1 MTKINLGVKALL
13 SWVNSLKLCDQDL
26 NVNDFQDGTVL
37 LKVVYMLKQEP
48 ISSFSN
54 SVEDRFRLVADFLE
68 RDCRFN
74 ASKGTPLS
82 WSNIK
87 DGINVTVEV
96 AKVLLLLVYQD
107 IMSECCSL
115 KKLDCDMEKEIAN
128 LTSSFVMESEGC
140 VFLANG
146 LDGHLARKYLPL
158 GSDVFENSG
167 ITSSSNISTVSSFS
181 EENSPIFRHRS
192 KRKEVSFVE
201 LQPVASSSFSSS
213 PLQDIMNTPKFQVR
227 KLQRQMMNERDY
239 RDGLERELSSKLSV
253 IAQKETHI
261 NQLQHC
267 LDKLKKE
274 QINGEQA
281 IREQITDLENKNKVL
296 QMRLHEILKENKEAK
311 STSSLLEHKMDELT
325 EENSILSSQVRTV
338 RLQLAIFEAE
348 VRSLT
353 GNQASAEKEWKDKTS
368 RLECNLNQVTT
379 QKELLAEEIEIL
391 QGKISSLEDEL
402 NSISK
407 EEVGEN
413 MGPIMEREIF
423 ETEMRNLKNELERAV
438 CSLNEAEL
446 CIQAKTQQLV
456 ECQDQLTHQKD
467 LLGQQEIWTKRLMEE
482 KEEKLNK
489 LQQELTEKEE
499 NMKDLNAKFSALSSL
514 LIVKDKQMTSLREEM
529 DTLEENSKR
538 NQKELQN
545 KDDMLASLTL
555 EKCNEQQLLESQIQL
570 FMVQV
575 ENLKLS
581 LKQAEQEIQNKHNL
595 VIETQRVNVQQQQ
608 LLQKQI
614 AACEKD
620 VQKLEKER
628 DLKNDQLAI
637 LQNDSSCHIVS
648 LEKEF
653 EVLKDQLEILNNH
666 LRKAEEQLQHEKV
679 KLGKQEK
686 ESADQ
691 IQLLQEQLSTSE
703 NEMRAMKEQLVAREH
718 QITTLHK
725 QRFEQSQKFNE
736 EINDLQN
743 QIQFLRFSLTNAEK
757 NMQTKENV
765 FLEQKLWASRDM
777 EVLQAQ
783 MGSSRQEVE
792 VLDANISEEEQIL
805 LPKTANASH
814 SELVQQEIDSLN
826 KQMQTIGNSLDL
838 TQKEFQTKGD
848 AMAKQERDRFYQK
861 ELLQQQLTAAEEVKS
876 LTKDSKEEQM
886 IQLSSTNS
894 THLDL
899 LHQNILQ
906 LDEQIVCLLSPWKDD
921 DNTFKSKEN
930 EFEQNLHGTHDMEF
944 HIKKIETSQ
953 GEIKRLMAEIGAN
966 KKDLT
971 WLKTSTSV
979 NWELLQQEIE
989 CLTIWIKSIKGL
1001 LGINRKWTR
1010 AKEAVLLMQE
1020 QEHIL
1025 QTEELK
1031 KHNSVLEDGVTLLK
1045 EKLQTKEREIDMI
1058 QSEQSKESEMTSAE
1072 MQTLTDQIKM
1082 LNESVKSAVE
1092 QEDKLLLLARV
1103 LETSQEES
1111 KAKCLTAPVMET
1123 SVLAEQMTP
1132 LRTPCSKQSVL
1143 CQEEDLKSKEHLFFL
1158 KEKENT
1164 QLREMVQRL
1173 QEKLNEVEMQIL
1185 SQEEQIEEKKEMNER
1200 THLHLKSEE
1209 SLLFFQSQLSALNI
1223 VMKEKDGNIKALKE
1237 ELAAQAHVVHVLK
1250 EEHSKHIQ
1258 ILQQKIQQINE
1269 QVETASQKL
1278 VAKEQ
1283 ELLQMKRDSAQQLGI
1298 LQQQLTSAKA
1308 EKKAACDLQLAT
1320 HKDKEILMVRVGQ
1333 AEKERRAL
1341 ENQLEALILQKD
1353 TLIQAKTAE
1362 HYKAQMEKA
1371 VSHYNKKKQL
1381 LQESQEEVTE
1391 IKQSLALKESQLQA
1405 ALTDNKVLQLDLD
1418 KAQTNEKELLS
1429 LVASLEVQLAS
1440 ADQKLRA
1447 QNEIVGQGKSSQ
1459 RSLSSDGMYKSSLGV
1474 HSSLREK
1481 RTISSD
1487 SLGQSSLE
1495 DSLNNARHFSTPDES
1510 STPLIRSSE
1519 RLAAKCRA
1527 LGAESLETLYFT
1539 PINNRSAKE
1548 NKREFVSGRESPASL
1563 VKRRRTTQVISITMT
1578 KNTPETPTSDRLIG
1592 LPGYRRS
1599 AVYSKS
1605 TGTFCVGAENEPDGA
1620 PEDWM
1625 RIAELQARNKACLPH
1640 LKSSY
1645 PVEFDTGSCHAF
1657 VFTDEELRT
1666 GDPAD
1671 TIRRASMMPSQLQH
1685 SLSSHPLSP
1694 LMANSA
1700 NTRSHRLSLMPGAP
1714 KTQLRSPKDTK
1725 RSSSLAPFLQ
1735 RSPEKG
1741 KAGCFPHPL
1750 TPKNKNV
1757 LSGPSNALL
1766 HPNLPLAERRQSTM
1780 FTIDNTPKNSSY
1792 LRKGLNK
1799 LRSSTRKSPCKGTKT
1814 SNAQNRGQENVPTK
1828 NTHTAVGRAGRK
1840 GKSPQLAPKGQKNS
1854 LWATSSKTAKSPRL
1868 TASACKECVSIKKEP
1883 LFGNL

>member
-13 SWVNSLKLCDQDL
+13 SWVSGGFSIIAVVFDSPNDTAAFMQVNSLKLCDQDL

-96 AKVLLLLVYQD
+96 AK
-107 IMSECCSL
+107 
-115 KKLDCDMEKEIAN
+115 
-128 LTSSFVMESEGC
+128 
-140 VFLANG
+140 
-146 LDGHLARKYLPL
+146 
-158 GSDVFENSG
+158 
-167 ITSSSNISTVSSFS
+167 
-181 EENSPIFRHRS
+181 
-192 KRKEVSFVE
+192 
-201 LQPVASSSFSSS
+201 
-213 PLQDIMNTPKFQVR
+213 DIMNTPKFQVR

-467 LLGQQEIWTKRLMEE
+467 LLGQQEIRTKRLMEE

-792 VLDANISEEEQIL
+792 ALDANISEEEQIL

-944 HIKKIETSQ
+944 HIRKIETSQ

-971 WLKTSTSV
+971 WLKTFTSV

-1185 SQEEQIEEKKEMNER
+1185 SQEQIEEKKEMNER

-1578 KNTPETPTSDRLIG
+1578 KLTAKIRRQLSCSMSISKSHSNIAKCLTRPFLLQNTPETPTSDRLIG

-1599 AVYSKS
+1599 AVYSKLTHLLHLCLS
-1605 TGTFCVGAENEPDGA
+1605 ATGTFCVGAENEPDGA

-1700 NTRSHRLSLMPGAP
+1700 NTHSHRLSLMPGAP

-1735 RSPEKG
+1735 RSPEKKG

-1766 HPNLPLAERRQSTM
+1766 HPNLSLVSAERRQSTM

-1868 TASACKECVSIKKEP
+1868 TASACKMISRMKM
-1883 LFGNL
+1883 

>member
-115 KKLDCDMEKEIAN
+115 KKLDCDME
-128 LTSSFVMESEGC
+128 
-140 VFLANG
+140 
-146 LDGHLARKYLPL
+146 
-158 GSDVFENSG
+158 
-167 ITSSSNISTVSSFS
+167 
-181 EENSPIFRHRS
+181 
-192 KRKEVSFVE
+192 
-201 LQPVASSSFSSS
+201 
-213 PLQDIMNTPKFQVR
+213 VR

-413 MGPIMEREIF
+413 MGPIME
-423 ETEMRNLKNELERAV
+423 
-438 CSLNEAEL
+438 
-446 CIQAKTQQLV
+446 
-456 ECQDQLTHQKD
+456 
-467 LLGQQEIWTKRLMEE
+467 
-482 KEEKLNK
+482 
-489 LQQELTEKEE
+489 
-499 NMKDLNAKFSALSSL
+499 
-514 LIVKDKQMTSLREEM
+514 
-529 DTLEENSKR
+529 
-538 NQKELQN
+538 
-545 KDDMLASLTL
+545 
-555 EKCNEQQLLESQIQL
+555 
-570 FMVQV
+570 
-575 ENLKLS
+575 
-581 LKQAEQEIQNKHNL
+581 
-595 VIETQRVNVQQQQ
+595 
-608 LLQKQI
+608 
-614 AACEKD
+614 
-620 VQKLEKER
+620 
-628 DLKNDQLAI
+628 
-637 LQNDSSCHIVS
+637 
-648 LEKEF
+648 
-653 EVLKDQLEILNNH
+653 
-666 LRKAEEQLQHEKV
+666 
-679 KLGKQEK
+679 
-686 ESADQ
+686 
-691 IQLLQEQLSTSE
+691 
-703 NEMRAMKEQLVAREH
+703 
-718 QITTLHK
+718 
-725 QRFEQSQKFNE
+725 
-736 EINDLQN
+736 
-743 QIQFLRFSLTNAEK
+743 
-757 NMQTKENV
+757 
-765 FLEQKLWASRDM
+765 
-777 EVLQAQ
+777 
-783 MGSSRQEVE
+783 
-792 VLDANISEEEQIL
+792 
-805 LPKTANASH
+805 
-814 SELVQQEIDSLN
+814 QEIDSLN

-861 ELLQQQLTAAEEVKS
+861 ELLQQQLMAAEE
-876 LTKDSKEEQM
+876 
-886 IQLSSTNS
+886 
-894 THLDL
+894 
-899 LHQNILQ
+899 
-906 LDEQIVCLLSPWKDD
+906 
-921 DNTFKSKEN
+921 
-930 EFEQNLHGTHDMEF
+930 
-944 HIKKIETSQ
+944 
-953 GEIKRLMAEIGAN
+953 
-966 KKDLT
+966 
-971 WLKTSTSV
+971 
-979 NWELLQQEIE
+979 
-989 CLTIWIKSIKGL
+989 
-1001 LGINRKWTR
+1001 
-1010 AKEAVLLMQE
+1010 
-1020 QEHIL
+1020 
-1025 QTEELK
+1025 
-1031 KHNSVLEDGVTLLK
+1031 
-1045 EKLQTKEREIDMI
+1045 
-1058 QSEQSKESEMTSAE
+1058 
-1072 MQTLTDQIKM
+1072 
-1082 LNESVKSAVE
+1082 
-1092 QEDKLLLLARV
+1092 
-1103 LETSQEES
+1103 
-1111 KAKCLTAPVMET
+1111 
-1123 SVLAEQMTP
+1123 
-1132 LRTPCSKQSVL
+1132 
-1143 CQEEDLKSKEHLFFL
+1143 
-1158 KEKENT
+1158 
-1164 QLREMVQRL
+1164 
-1173 QEKLNEVEMQIL
+1173 
-1185 SQEEQIEEKKEMNER
+1185 
-1200 THLHLKSEE
+1200 
-1209 SLLFFQSQLSALNI
+1209 SQLSALNI

-1308 EKKAACDLQLAT
+1308 EKKATCDLQLAT

-1510 STPLIRSSE
+1510 STPLIHSSE

-1735 RSPEKG
+1735 RSPEKKG

-1766 HPNLPLAERRQSTM
+1766 HPNLSLAERRQSTM

-1868 TASACKECVSIKKEP
+1868 TASACKSDSDEEKGRDQESSVVPVVLLTSTGLMEMGLQMIRSESPETLDTLTSKQTKPFGAVIIDTRSELGDLGEEEDDDMVEGFFTHSPEPQEPVESEAPVQPEENSQPDRLHPEQDLPHIFKSIQAVLSGLTTKDLFSFKMCLLNSKKDKTLQQATDGDILDFVDKMLEVFGSNPFSFHNKHITLNERGTSIGLKVTGVNAFVDLNNLFRLKKRNGQAVRTVVTTGIPGIGMTVSVGKFCLDWAELCANKDLQFIIALSFHHLWALRNSNPHNMSFLEMIHYYHPECNDMNYLEVEDCRLLIIIDSFDGYLAPLDWENAPVIKDSCTPAHLDVLIVNLIRGTLLPGGCVWILGRRAAVSQIPSQFLDVVTEIQGFSDQSKDEYLIKRFSDAELATKIVAHYKRLPTLKILAGQPIVCWMMATVFEVWSNEIKLKLIKMGRLAFHMLQRNSYIFSEEDVMECGLNLIEVTVFSGLCTELPTASSRGRRNFCYVHLTFQEFMAALYVFTMFRSESKNVLDSEWLHMPNIFISKPDQTRSVASLLLRAVELTLRAPLGHYDMFLRFLCGLLSPDCHDQQLGGFLFPNDAAKVSGLDEAQQLLQQTVTTAQQNNTDRVENLKEC
-1883 LFGNL
+1883 LREMTQLHK